1 MRRDWIAP
9 ATGLAFVVFAVL
21 SFAIGGEPP
30 GTDDPVE
37 EIVDHY
43 LDNQDAVVASA
54 ILATVAAL
62 LLVFF
67 ANYLRGVLA
76 AAEGGG
82 PRLSPLV
89 LTGAAVMA
97 VGITIDSTIYLAL
110 AESADDIDPTAVQA
124 LQALWDNDFLPI
136 ALGTTIF
143 LISAAG
149 SILRTGA
156 LPRWLGWVG
165 IALAVLSFTPIGWVA
180 FLGGGLWVAA
190 LAIVLMRRPPAVEA
204 ASYGA

>member
-9 ATGLAFVVFAVL
+9 ATGILFVIFAVL
-21 SFAIGGEPP
+21 SFAFGGEPP
-30 GTDDPVE
+30 SADDPVE

-43 LDNQDAVVASA
+43 LDNDDEIVASA

-67 ANYLRGVLA
+67 ANHLRGVLS
-76 AAEGGG
+76 AAEEGGS
-82 PRLSPLV
+82 RLSPLV
-89 LTGAAVMA
+89 LTGAAVIA
-97 VGITIDSTIYLAL
+97 VGIAIDSTVSLAL
-110 AESADDIDPTAVQA
+110 AATADEIEPASVQT

-143 LISAAG
+143 LISAGA

-165 IALAVLSFTPIGWVA
+165 IALAVLSFTPLGWVA
-180 FLGGGLWVAA
+180 FLAGGIWIAM
-190 LAIVLMRRPPAVEA
+190 LAITMMRETRTREA
-204 ASYGA
+204 TYGA

>member
-76 AAEGGG
+76 AAESGG
-82 PRLSPLV
+82 PKLSPLV

-97 VGITIDSTIYLAL
+97 VGITIDSTLYLAL

>member
-30 GTDDPVE
+30 STDDPVE

-97 VGITIDSTIYLAL
+97 VGITIDSTVYLAL

-204 ASYGA
+204 ATYGA

>member
-97 VGITIDSTIYLAL
+97 VGITIDSTVYLAL

>member
-21 SFAIGGEPP
+21 SFIIGGEPP
-30 GTDDPVE
+30 STDDPVE

-97 VGITIDSTIYLAL
+97 VGITIDSTVYLAL